1 MRSNEQLIQ
10 ETLLAQ
16 LSEYQHQQLQEL
28 DIAKGIGK
36 IAGGV
41 GKAVGA
47 VKGVGQ
53 GISQAYSGSRDA
65 TKQSTAKAIA
75 GDNYKDTSAA
85 QAAAGAAKAGGS
97 AVMKGLQAVGRGVG
111 AVGDLKSKVQGYDVA
126 TGTKKQQAAAAAGT
140 TVAGMAADKR
150 AAAKAADT
158 TQAAQPA
165 ASGAAQPAASA
176 APKVTATGGGAPG
189 ATQVPGQKPAAGAAP
204 GSIVKS
210 ASGKDVIA
218 GVDGKPTAI
227 PANSPGA
234 KKAIAD
240 IQAKAK
246 AQGTTTTLINTP
258 KGQDPAATGT
268 EKPAAEPA
276 KTAQDIAA
284 KTGADAPTKK
294 PDLKIAGQKVKPTD
308 PLYDKL
314 VAMIPAETR
323 SSIDG
328 LSDYDKGRLKKELS
342 A

>member
-1 MRSNEQLIQ
+1 MRSNEQLVQ

-16 LSEYQHQQLQEL
+16 LSEYQHQQQQLREF
-28 DIAKGIGK
+28 DIVDKIG
-36 IAGGV
+36 
-41 GKAVGA
+41 
-47 VKGVGQ
+47 KGVG
-53 GISQAYSGSRDA
+53 RV
-65 TKQSTAKAIA
+65 
-75 GDNYKDTSAA
+75 
-85 QAAAGAAKAGGS
+85 AGAAAK
-97 AVMKGLQAVGRGVG
+97 GVG
-111 AVGDLKSKVQGYDVA
+111 AVAGGVAGLGQAVKKGYQAGKA
-126 TGTKKQQAAAAAGT
+126 TTSAGGADPAASGTAQPAAKPAASGTAQPAAAPAKARGSGIARGVGDALRTLGRGIGAAGDIKGKIDSYDYAAGT
-140 TVAGMAADKR
+140 QAQQRAKSAGVNSVAQHWDAARDAKD
-150 AAAKAADT
+150 AAKAVDT

-176 APKVTATGGGAPG
+176 APKVTATGGGVAPIATTG
-189 ATQVPGQKPAAGAAP
+189 AAPKATTVPGQK
-204 GSIVKS
+204 
-210 ASGKDVIA
+210 
-218 GVDGKPTAI
+218 
-227 PANSPGA
+227 
-234 KKAIAD
+234 
-240 IQAKAK
+240 
-246 AQGTTTTLINTP
+246 
-258 KGQDPAATGT
+258 PAATGT

>member
-1 MRSNEQLIQ
+1 MRSNEQLVQ

-16 LSEYQHQQLQEL
+16 LSEYQHQQQQLREF
-28 DIAKGIGK
+28 DIVDKIGK
-36 IAGGV
+36 GVGRVAGAAAKSVGAVAGGV
-41 GKAVGA
+41 AGLGQAVKKGYQAGKATTGA
-47 VKGVGQ
+47 GGADPAASGTAQPAAAPAKARGSGIARGVGDALRTLGR
-53 GISQAYSGSRDA
+53 GIGAAGDIKGKIDSYDYAAGTQAQQRAKSAGVNSVAQHWDAARDA
-65 TKQSTAKAIA
+65 
-75 GDNYKDTSAA
+75 KD
-85 QAAAGAAKAGGS
+85 AAKA
-97 AVMKGLQAVGRGVG
+97 V
-111 AVGDLKSKVQGYDVA
+111 
-126 TGTKKQQAAAAAGT
+126 
-140 TVAGMAADKR
+140 
-150 AAAKAADT
+150 DT

-176 APKVTATGGGAPG
+176 APKVTATGGGVAPIATTG
-189 ATQVPGQKPAAGAAP
+189 AAPKATTVPGQK
-204 GSIVKS
+204 
-210 ASGKDVIA
+210 
-218 GVDGKPTAI
+218 
-227 PANSPGA
+227 
-234 KKAIAD
+234 
-240 IQAKAK
+240 
-246 AQGTTTTLINTP
+246 
-258 KGQDPAATGT
+258 PAATGT